1 MQIEARI
8 SKNDSA
14 PPSTRQARSR
24 FSTEQVIFAGAALVL
39 IIGIQ
44 LPVTHYL
51 SPKSGLGYAIGIVG
65 GTLILAQ
72 LLYAVRKRVRSLRWL
87 GSVPGWFQTHMMM
100 GIIGPLCILIHCGF
114 SLGATNS
121 NIALFCMLTVAG
133 SGIFGRYFYSKIH
146 HGLYGRKAT
155 LSELQER
162 AAELRERSTKLLMM
176 PELANLVENE
186 EQRLL
191 AVAEWHPA
199 MLLFAPATI
208 AFRFAGASSRLRR
221 YVRAAIRVTAARHK
235 AVAKQ
240 SDRFERVAFDYVARR
255 MKITREVVEFRIY
268 EKLFSVWHVLHMP
281 LFLMLIAAGIVHVI
295 SVHVY

>member
-1 MQIEARI
+1 MQ
-8 SKNDSA
+8 
-14 PPSTRQARSR
+14 QVRSR
-24 FSTEQVIFAGAALVL
+24 FSTEQIIFAGAALVL

-44 LPVTHYL
+44 FPVAHYM

-65 GTLILAQ
+65 GVLILSQ
-72 LLYAVRKRVRSLRWL
+72 LLYAVRKRVRSLSFL
-87 GSVPGWFQTHMMM
+87 GSVPKWFQTHMIM
-100 GIIGPLCILIHCGF
+100 GIVGPVCILLHCGF

-121 NIALFCMLTVAG
+121 NIALFSMLTVSG

-146 HGLYGRKAT
+146 NGLYGRKTT
-155 LSELQER
+155 LAELQER
-162 AAELRERSTKLLMM
+162 AHELRERATKILMM
-176 PELANLVENE
+176 PELANLLEDE
-186 EQRLL
+186 ERRLL
-191 AVAEWHPA
+191 AVAGWGPA
-199 MLLFAPATI
+199 RMIFAPAAI
-208 AFRFAGASSRLRR
+208 AYNYSNGRSRLRR

-240 SDRFERVAFDYVARR
+240 SDRFERVAFDYVSRR
-255 MKITREVVEFRIY
+255 MKLTREVVEFRIY

>member
-1 MQIEARI
+1 MQ
-8 SKNDSA
+8 
-14 PPSTRQARSR
+14 QARSR
-24 FSTEQVIFAGAALVL
+24 FSTEQIIFVGAALVL
-39 IIGIQ
+39 IVGIE
-44 LPVTHYL
+44 LPLAHYL

-87 GSVPGWFQTHMMM
+87 GSVPGRFQTHMMM
-100 GIIGPLCILIHCGF
+100 GIIGPVCILIHCGF

-121 NIALFCMLTVAG
+121 NIALFSMLTVAG

-146 HGLYGRKAT
+146 HGLYGRKAS
-155 LSELQER
+155 LAELQER
-162 AAELRERSTKLLMM
+162 ARELAERSTKILMM
-176 PELANLVENE
+176 PELANLVE
-186 EQRLL
+186 EQERRLL
-191 AVAEWHPA
+191 AVAEWGPA
-199 MLLFAPATI
+199 RMLFAPAAI
-208 AFRFAGASSRLRR
+208 AYQYSNGRARLRR

-240 SDRFERVAFDYVARR
+240 SDRFERVAFDYVSRR
-255 MKITREVVEFRIY
+255 MKVTREVVEFVIY
-268 EKLFSVWHVLHMP
+268 EKLVSVWNVLTMP

>member
-1 MQIEARI
+1 MQ
-8 SKNDSA
+8 
-14 PPSTRQARSR
+14 QARSR
-24 FSTEQVIFAGAALVL
+24 FSTEQIIFVGAAVVL

-44 LPVTHYL
+44 LPVAHYL

-72 LLYAVRKRVRSLRWL
+72 LLYAVRKRVRALRFL
-87 GSVPGWFQTHMMM
+87 GSVPRWFQTHMML
-100 GIIGPLCILIHCGF
+100 GIVGPVCILIHCGF

-121 NIALFCMLTVAG
+121 NIALFSMLTVAG

-155 LSELQER
+155 LAEVQER

-176 PELANLVENE
+176 PELANLLEDE
-186 EQRLL
+186 ERRLL
-191 AVAEWHPA
+191 AVADWHPLA
-199 MLLFAPATI
+199 MMIAPAAI
-208 AFRFAGASSRLRR
+208 AMSFSSGRSRLRR
-221 YVRAAIRVTAARHK
+221 YVRAAIRITAARHK

-240 SDRFERVAFDYVARR
+240 SDRFERVAFDYVSTR
-255 MKITREVVEFRIY
+255 MKATREVVEFRIY

-281 LFLMLIAAGIVHVI
+281 LFLVLIAAGIVHVI

>member
-1 MQIEARI
+1 MQQARARI
-8 SKNDSA
+8 S
-14 PPSTRQARSR
+14 
-24 FSTEQVIFAGAALVL
+24 TEQFLLAGAVLALL
-39 IIGIQ
+39 IGIQ
-44 LPVTHYL
+44 LPVTHYM

-65 GTLILAQ
+65 GTLILSQ
-72 LLYAVRKRVRSLRWL
+72 LLYAMRKRVRALRFL
-87 GSVPGWFQTHMMM
+87 GTVSGWFRMHMIV
-100 GIIGPLCILIHCGF
+100 GIVGPVCILIHCGF

-121 NIALFCMLTVAG
+121 NIALFSMLIVSG

-155 LSELQER
+155 LGELQER
-162 AAELRERSTKLLMM
+162 AQQLRERATKILMM
-176 PELANLVENE
+176 PELTKLLEEE

-191 AVAEWHPA
+191 AIGDWGPVGMPLGPLA
-199 MLLFAPATI
+199 I
-208 AFRFAGASSRLRR
+208 SFRHARSRARLRR

-240 SDRFERVAFDYVARR
+240 SDRFERVAFDYISRR
-255 MKITREVVEFRIY
+255 MKLTREVVEFRIY
-268 EKLFSVWHVLHMP
+268 ERLFSIWHVLHMP

>member
-1 MQIEARI
+1 MQ
-8 SKNDSA
+8 
-14 PPSTRQARSR
+14 PARSR
-24 FSTEQVIFAGAALVL
+24 FSTEQIIFAGAALVL

-44 LPVTHYL
+44 FPVAHYM

-65 GTLILAQ
+65 GVLILSQ
-72 LLYAVRKRVRSLRWL
+72 LLYAVRKRVRSLSFL
-87 GSVPGWFQTHMMM
+87 GSVPKWFQTHMIM
-100 GIIGPLCILIHCGF
+100 GIVGPVCILLHCGF

-121 NIALFCMLTVAG
+121 NIALFSMLTVSG

-146 HGLYGRKAT
+146 NGLYGRKTT
-155 LSELQER
+155 LAELQER
-162 AAELRERSTKLLMM
+162 AHELRERATKILMM
-176 PELANLVENE
+176 PELANLLEDE
-186 EQRLL
+186 ERRLL
-191 AVAEWHPA
+191 AVAGWGPA
-199 MLLFAPATI
+199 RMIFAPAAI
-208 AFRFAGASSRLRR
+208 AYNYSNGRSRLRR

-240 SDRFERVAFDYVARR
+240 SDRFERVAFDYVSRR
-255 MKITREVVEFRIY
+255 MKLTREVVEFRIY

>member
-1 MQIEARI
+1 MQR
-8 SKNDSA
+8 
-14 PPSTRQARSR
+14 ARSR
-24 FSTEQVIFAGAALVL
+24 FSSEQLVFIAAGLVL
-39 IIGIQ
+39 LVGIQ

-65 GTLILAQ
+65 GVLILMQ
-72 LLYAVRKRVRSLRWL
+72 LLYAIRKRVRSLSFL
-87 GSVPGWFQTHMMM
+87 GSVPGWFQTHMIL
-100 GIIGPLCILIHCGF
+100 GIVGPVCILLHCGF

-121 NIALFCMLTVAG
+121 NIALFSMLTVAG

-162 AAELRERSTKLLMM
+162 ADELRARGTKILMM
-176 PELANLVENE
+176 PELANLVAKE
-186 EQRLL
+186 ERRLL
-191 AVAEWHPA
+191 AVGDWGPVGII
-199 MLLFAPATI
+199 LAPAAI
-208 AFRFAGASSRLRR
+208 AFRFSTGSSRLKR
-221 YVRAAIRVTAARHK
+221 YVRAAIRVTAKRHK

-240 SDRFERVAFDYVARR
+240 SDRFERVAAEYVARR
-255 MKITREVVEFRIY
+255 MRISREVVEFRIY
-268 EKLFSVWHVLHMP
+268 ERLFSVWHVLHMP

>member
-1 MQIEARI
+1 MQ
-8 SKNDSA
+8 
-14 PPSTRQARSR
+14 QARSR
-24 FSTEQVIFAGAALVL
+24 FSTEQVIFVGAALVL

-44 LPVTHYL
+44 LPVAHYL

-72 LLYAVRKRVRSLRWL
+72 LLYAVRKRVPSLRFL
-87 GSVPGWFQTHMMM
+87 GSVPRWFQTHMML
-100 GIIGPLCILIHCGF
+100 GIVGPVCILIHCGF

-121 NIALFCMLTVAG
+121 NIALFSMLTVAG

-155 LSELQER
+155 LAELQER
-162 AAELRERSTKLLMM
+162 AAELRERSTKLVMM
-176 PELANLVENE
+176 PELANLLADE
-186 EQRLL
+186 ERRLL
-191 AVAEWHPA
+191 AVADWHPLGM
-199 MLLFAPATI
+199 MLAPAAI
-208 AFRFAGASSRLRR
+208 AMRFSSGRSRLRR

-240 SDRFERVAFDYVARR
+240 SDRFERVAFDYVSRR
-255 MKITREVVEFRIY
+255 MKVTREVVEFRIY

>member
-1 MQIEARI
+1 MQ
-8 SKNDSA
+8 
-14 PPSTRQARSR
+14 QARPR
-24 FSTEQVIFAGAALVL
+24 ISTEQIIFAGAALVL

-44 LPVTHYL
+44 LPVAHYL

-65 GTLILAQ
+65 GTLILMQ
-72 LLYAVRKRVRSLRWL
+72 LLYAVRKRVPALKFL
-87 GSVPGWFQTHMMM
+87 GTVPGWFQTHMIL
-100 GIIGPLCILIHCGF
+100 GIVGPVCILIHCGF
-114 SLGATNS
+114 SLGAANS
-121 NIALFCMLTVAG
+121 NIALFSMLTVAG

-162 AAELRERSTKLLMM
+162 AQEVRERSTKLLMM
-176 PELANLVENE
+176 PELANLLDQE
-186 EQRLL
+186 ERRLL
-191 AVAEWHPA
+191 SIGNWGPA
-199 MLLFAPATI
+199 RMILAPAFI
-208 AFRFAGASSRLRR
+208 AYRHSNGRARLRR

-240 SDRFERVAFDYVARR
+240 SDRFERVAFDYVSRR
-255 MKITREVVEFRIY
+255 MKVTREVVEFRIY

>member
-1 MQIEARI
+1 
-8 SKNDSA
+8 
-14 PPSTRQARSR
+14 
-24 FSTEQVIFAGAALVL
+24 
-39 IIGIQ
+39 
-44 LPVTHYL
+44 
-51 SPKSGLGYAIGIVG
+51 
-65 GTLILAQ
+65 
-72 LLYAVRKRVRSLRWL
+72 VRKRVRSLRWL
-87 GSVPGWFQTHMMM
+87 GSVPRWFQTHMMM
-100 GIIGPLCILIHCGF
+100 GIIGPVCILIHCGF

-121 NIALFCMLTVAG
+121 NIALFSMLTVAG

-155 LSELQER
+155 LSELQET

-176 PELANLVENE
+176 PELANLLEDE
-186 EQRLL
+186 ERRLL
-191 AVAEWHPA
+191 AVADWHPA
-199 MLLFAPATI
+199 GMMFAPAAI
-208 AFRFAGASSRLRR
+208 ALRFSSGRSRLRR

-240 SDRFERVAFDYVARR
+240 SDRFERVAFDYVSRR
-255 MKITREVVEFRIY
+255 MKVTREVVEFRIY

>member
-1 MQIEARI
+1 MQ
-8 SKNDSA
+8 
-14 PPSTRQARSR
+14 QARPR
-24 FSTEQVIFAGAALVL
+24 FSAEQLIFVGAAVVL
-39 IIGIQ
+39 IVGLQ
-44 LPVTHYL
+44 LPVAHYL

-65 GTLILAQ
+65 GSLILAQ
-72 LLYAVRKRVRSLRWL
+72 LLYAVRKRVPALRWL

-100 GIIGPLCILIHCGF
+100 GIIGPVCILIHCGF

-121 NIALFCMLTVAG
+121 NIALFSMLTVAG

-155 LSELQER
+155 LTELQQR
-162 AAELRERSTKLLMM
+162 AAGLRERSTKLLMM
-176 PELANLVENE
+176 PELANLLADE
-186 EQRLL
+186 ERRLL

-199 MLLFAPATI
+199 AMMFAPAAI
-208 AFRFAGASSRLRR
+208 AVRFARSRSRLRR
-221 YVRAAIRVTAARHK
+221 YVRAAIRVTSVRHK

-240 SDRFERVAFDYVARR
+240 RDRFERAAFDYVSRR
-255 MKITREVVEFRIY
+255 MKVTREVVEFRIY
-268 EKLFSVWHVLHMP
+268 EKLFSIWHVLHMP

>member
-1 MQIEARI
+1 MQQ
-8 SKNDSA
+8 D
-14 PPSTRQARSR
+14 RSR

-39 IIGIQ
+39 VIGIQ
-44 LPVTHYL
+44 LPVAHYM

-65 GTLILAQ
+65 GTLILMQ
-72 LLYAVRKRVRSLRWL
+72 LLYAVRKRVRSLSFL
-87 GSVPGWFQTHMMM
+87 GSVPRWFQTHMIM
-100 GIIGPLCILIHCGF
+100 GIVGPVCILIHCGF

-146 HGLYGRKAT
+146 HGLYGRKAS
-155 LSELQER
+155 LAELQER

-176 PELANLVENE
+176 PELANLLEDE
-186 EQRLL
+186 ERRLL
-191 AVAEWHPA
+191 AVADWHPLG
-199 MLLFAPATI
+199 MMWAPAAI
-208 AFRFAGASSRLRR
+208 AMRFSSGRTRLRR

-235 AVAKQ
+235 AGAKQ
-240 SDRFERVAFDYVARR
+240 SDRFELVAFDYVSRR
-255 MKITREVVEFRIY
+255 MKVTREVVEFRIY

>member
-1 MQIEARI
+1 MQQ
-8 SKNDSA
+8 D
-14 PPSTRQARSR
+14 RSR
-24 FSTEQVIFAGAALVL
+24 FSTEQIIFVGAALVL

-44 LPVTHYL
+44 LPVAHYL

-65 GTLILAQ
+65 GALILSQ
-72 LLYAVRKRVRSLRWL
+72 LLYAVRKRVPSLRFM
-87 GSVPGWFQTHMMM
+87 GSVQGWFQTHMIL
-100 GIIGPLCILIHCGF
+100 GIVGPMCILIHCGF

-121 NIALFCMLTVAG
+121 NIALFSMLTVSG

-155 LSELQER
+155 LTELQER
-162 AAELRERSTKLLMM
+162 AQDLRERATKILMM
-176 PELANLVENE
+176 PELANLLE
-186 EQRLL
+186 EEERRLL
-191 AVAEWHPA
+191 AIGDWGPA
-199 MLLFAPATI
+199 LVPFAPMVI
-208 AFRFAGASSRLRR
+208 GFRHSSGRSRLRR

-240 SDRFERVAFDYVARR
+240 SDRFERVAFDYVSRR
-255 MKITREVVEFRIY
+255 MKVTREVVEFRIY
-268 EKLFSVWHVLHMP
+268 ERLFSVWHVLHMP

>member
-1 MQIEARI
+1 MQ
-8 SKNDSA
+8 
-14 PPSTRQARSR
+14 QARSR
-24 FSTEQVIFAGAALVL
+24 FSTEQLIFVGAGLVL
-39 IIGIQ
+39 IIGSQ
-44 LPVTHYL
+44 LPVAHYM

-65 GTLILAQ
+65 GVLILSQ
-72 LLYAVRKRVRSLRWL
+72 LLYAVRKRVRSLSFL
-87 GSVPGWFQTHMMM
+87 GSVPKWFQTHMIV
-100 GIIGPLCILIHCGF
+100 GIVGPVCILLHCGF

-121 NIALFCMLTVAG
+121 NIALFSMLTVSG

-155 LSELQER
+155 LAELQDR
-162 AAELRERSTKLLMM
+162 AQDLRERATKILMM
-176 PELANLVENE
+176 PELVNLLEDE
-186 EQRLL
+186 ERRLL
-191 AVAEWHPA
+191 TIADWGPA
-199 MLLFAPATI
+199 RMLFAPAAI
-208 AFRFAGASSRLRR
+208 AYNYSSGRSRLRR

-240 SDRFERVAFDYVARR
+240 SDRFERVAFDYVSRR
-255 MKITREVVEFRIY
+255 MKVTREVVEFRIY

>member
-1 MQIEARI
+1 MQ
-8 SKNDSA
+8 
-14 PPSTRQARSR
+14 QARSR
-24 FSTEQVIFAGAALVL
+24 FSTEQIIFVGAALVL

-44 LPVTHYL
+44 LPVAHYL

-65 GTLILAQ
+65 GSMILAQ
-72 LLYAVRKRVRSLRWL
+72 LLYAVRKRVRALRWM

-100 GIIGPLCILIHCGF
+100 GIIGPVCILIHCGF

-121 NIALFCMLTVAG
+121 NIALFSMLTVAG

-162 AAELRERSTKLLMM
+162 ASELRERSTKLLMM

-191 AVAEWHPA
+191 EVAEWHPA
-199 MLLFAPATI
+199 FLIFAPAAI
-208 AFRFAGASSRLRR
+208 AMRFSGARSRLRR

-255 MKITREVVEFRIY
+255 MKVTREVVEFRIY

>member
-1 MQIEARI
+1 MQ
-8 SKNDSA
+8 
-14 PPSTRQARSR
+14 QVRSR
-24 FSTEQVIFAGAALVL
+24 FSAEQLIFVAAGLVL
-39 IIGIQ
+39 LVGIQ
-44 LPVTHYL
+44 LPVAHYL

-65 GTLILAQ
+65 GVLILMQ
-72 LLYAVRKRVRSLRWL
+72 LLYAVRKRVRSLRFL
-87 GSVPGWFQTHMMM
+87 GSVPRWFQTHMIL
-100 GIIGPLCILIHCGF
+100 GVVGPVCILIHCGF

-121 NIALFCMLTVAG
+121 NIALFSMVTVAG

-155 LSELQER
+155 LAELQER
-162 AAELRERSTKLLMM
+162 AQELRERGTKILMM
-176 PELANLVENE
+176 PELAKLVEDE
-186 EQRLL
+186 ERRLL
-191 AVAEWHPA
+191 GIADWGPA
-199 MLLFAPATI
+199 RMLFAPVAI
-208 AFRFAGASSRLRR
+208 AFSYSNGRSRLRR

-240 SDRFERVAFDYVARR
+240 SDRFERVAFDYVSRR
-255 MKITREVVEFRIY
+255 MKVTREVVEFRIY

>member
-1 MQIEARI
+1 MQ
-8 SKNDSA
+8 
-14 PPSTRQARSR
+14 QARSR
-24 FSTEQVIFAGAALVL
+24 FSSEQVIFVGAALVL
-39 IIGIQ
+39 IAGMQ
-44 LPVTHYL
+44 LPVAHYL

-72 LLYAVRKRVRSLRWL
+72 LLYAVRKRVPSLRFL
-87 GSVPGWFQTHMMM
+87 GSVPRWFQAHMML
-100 GIIGPLCILIHCGF
+100 GIVGPVCILIHCGF

-121 NIALFCMLTVAG
+121 NIALFSMLTVAG

-155 LSELQER
+155 LAELQER
-162 AAELRERSTKLLMM
+162 AAELRERSTKLVMM
-176 PELANLVENE
+176 PELANLLADE
-186 EQRLL
+186 ERRLL
-191 AVAEWHPA
+191 AVADWHPLG
-199 MLLFAPATI
+199 MMIAPAAI
-208 AFRFAGASSRLRR
+208 AMRFSSGRSRLRR

-240 SDRFERVAFDYVARR
+240 SDRFERVAFDYVSRR
-255 MKITREVVEFRIY
+255 MKVTREVVEFRIY

>member
-1 MQIEARI
+1 MQQ
-8 SKNDSA
+8 D
-14 PPSTRQARSR
+14 RSR
-24 FSTEQVIFAGAALVL
+24 FSTEQIIFVGAALVL

-44 LPVTHYL
+44 LPVAHYL

-65 GTLILAQ
+65 GVLILSQ
-72 LLYAVRKRVRSLRWL
+72 LLYAVRKRVPSLRFM
-87 GSVPGWFQTHMMM
+87 GSVQGWFQTHMIL
-100 GIIGPLCILIHCGF
+100 GIVGPMCILIHCGF

-121 NIALFCMLTVAG
+121 NIALFSMLTVSG

-155 LSELQER
+155 LTELQER
-162 AAELRERSTKLLMM
+162 AQDLRERATKILMM
-176 PELANLVENE
+176 PELANLLE
-186 EQRLL
+186 EEERRLL
-191 AVAEWHPA
+191 AVGDWGPA
-199 MLLFAPATI
+199 LMPFAPMVI
-208 AFRFAGASSRLRR
+208 GFRCSSGRSRLRR

-240 SDRFERVAFDYVARR
+240 SDRFERVAFDYVSRR
-255 MKITREVVEFRIY
+255 MKVTREVVEFRIY
-268 EKLFSVWHVLHMP
+268 ERLFSVWHVLHMP

>member
-1 MQIEARI
+1 MQ
-8 SKNDSA
+8 
-14 PPSTRQARSR
+14 QGRSR

-39 IIGIQ
+39 IIGMQ
-44 LPVTHYL
+44 LPVAHYL

-72 LLYAVRKRVRSLRWL
+72 LLYAVRKRVPALHWL
-87 GSVPGWFQTHMMM
+87 GSVPRWFQTHMML
-100 GIIGPLCILIHCGF
+100 GIIGPVCILIHCGF

-121 NIALFCMLTVAG
+121 NIALFSMLTVAG

-146 HGLYGRKAT
+146 DGLYGRKTT
-155 LSELQER
+155 LAELQER
-162 AAELRERSTKLLMM
+162 ATQLRERSTRILMM
-176 PELANLVENE
+176 PELVNLLE
-186 EQRLL
+186 EEERRLL
-191 AVAEWHPA
+191 AVADWHPGGI
-199 MLLFAPATI
+199 LFAPAAI
-208 AFRFAGASSRLRR
+208 AMRFTNGRARLRQ

-240 SDRFERVAFDYVARR
+240 SDRFERVAFDYVSRR
-255 MKITREVVEFRIY
+255 MKVTREVVEFRIY

>member
-1 MQIEARI
+1 MQPARF
-8 SKNDSA
+8 
-14 PPSTRQARSR
+14 R
-24 FSTEQVIFAGAALVL
+24 FSTEQLIFAGAALVL
-39 IIGIQ
+39 LIGMQ
-44 LPVTHYL
+44 LPVAHYM

-65 GTLILAQ
+65 GVLILSQ
-72 LLYAVRKRVRSLRWL
+72 LLYAVRKRVRSLSFL
-87 GSVPGWFQTHMMM
+87 GSVPRWFQAHM
-100 GIIGPLCILIHCGF
+100 IIGIVGPVCILLHCGF

-121 NIALFCMLTVAG
+121 NIALFSMLTVSG

-155 LSELQER
+155 LAELQER
-162 AAELRERSTKLLMM
+162 AHELAERSTKILMI
-176 PELANLVENE
+176 PELANLVEDE
-186 EQRLL
+186 ERRLL
-191 AVAEWHPA
+191 AVAEWGPA
-199 MLLFAPATI
+199 SMLFAPAAI
-208 AFRFAGASSRLRR
+208 AYHYSNARLRLRR

-240 SDRFERVAFDYVARR
+240 SDRFERVAFDYVSRR
-255 MKITREVVEFRIY
+255 MKVTREVAEFRIY